1 MLLNKHKIGK
11 NKSAYNKQLSRFT
24 KLIKPDLTIGA
35 LTSVNKNTEV
45 NAHRNLANKNISI
58 AVDEAER

>member
-1 MLLNKHKIGK
+1 MLIINNLVGSI
-11 NKSAYNKQLSRFT
+11 

-45 NAHRNLANKNISI
+45 NARRNLANKNISI